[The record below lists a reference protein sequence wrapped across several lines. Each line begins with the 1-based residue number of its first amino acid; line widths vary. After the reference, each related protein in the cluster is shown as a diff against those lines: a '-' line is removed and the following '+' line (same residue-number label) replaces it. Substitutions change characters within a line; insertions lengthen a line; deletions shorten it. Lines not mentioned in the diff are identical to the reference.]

1 MVSSP
6 KVCMLEPHYT
16 MVYHERNT
24 HTFYVILDYLQGSFI
39 HQEGPWGRKEG
50 KEPVIGANLY

>member
-6 KVCMLEPHYT
+6 KVCMSEPHYT
-16 MVYHERNT
+16 MVHREHNT

-39 HQEGPWGRKEG
+39 HQEGPSGRKEG
-50 KEPVIGANLY
+50 REPVIGANLY